1 MSDKLWKQFD
11 ASKYFSNI
19 SIPDDWDTLEDFV
32 EWYMESKM
40 PMMIPYNAT
49 VIQSDDAC
57 AICLFRKGHYQVEFY
72 LEYPEMYIRKHA
84 HPRMEV
90 ITMHLGGGSMSPPS
104 ETGTSMTWGRASTKL
119 MPGQYHGGD
128 SALVIGDGFITLA
141 FQKWYNVSEMTSA
154 AIQWKGELQG
164 DVQASLIKKHYPNA
178 VLSETYADISLDS
191 PVEPDNLDK

>member
-11 ASKYFSNI
+11 ASKYFSNLN
-19 SIPDDWDTLEDFV
+19 IPDDWDTLEDFV

-49 VIQSDDAC
+49 VIRSDDAC
-57 AICLFRKGHYQVEFY
+57 AICLFRKGQYQVEFY

-104 ETGTSMTWGRASTKL
+104 ETGTSMTWGQAATKL
-119 MPGQYHGGD
+119 MPDQYHGGD
-128 SALVIGDGFITLA
+128 SSPVISDGFITLA
-141 FQKWYNVSEMTSA
+141 FQKWYDVNEMTSA
-154 AIQWKGELQG
+154 AVQWKGELQG
-164 DVQASLIKKHYPNA
+164 PIQAETIKNYKNNA
-178 VLSETYADISLDS
+178 YITSDYADVTDS
-191 PVEPDNLDK
+191 HPNVKN